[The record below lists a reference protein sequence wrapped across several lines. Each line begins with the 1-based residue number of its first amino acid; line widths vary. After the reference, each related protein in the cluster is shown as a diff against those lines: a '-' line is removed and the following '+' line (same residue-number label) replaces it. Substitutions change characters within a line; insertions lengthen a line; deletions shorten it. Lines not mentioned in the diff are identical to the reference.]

1 MQRSRSKASGS
12 RTPHPGPLPLEGRGR
27 RRARPVL
34 PLPLG
39 GEGRGEG
46 LEYPNARLF
55 SSANPKFAILNSQFS
70 IFNFR
75 LAPLLLAGALL
86 GCSPKKSET
95 PEQRSEAAR
104 TLFEHTTKTFHI
116 PSAEAKGTEKES
128 LQSKAA
134 DGYTQLLKT
143 FPEQDY
149 WAAQALRSLG
159 NIRSAQGRIN
169 DAVQNYSAVEKRYPQ
184 QRWEVLMS
192 WKSAADL
199 LWDSGQRDQAK
210 VFYQKIVGRYDTPQ
224 APQVEQAIVR
234 GSKLRLAGRDLPAEK

>member
-1 MQRSRSKASGS
+1 MSRSRSEASVS
-12 RTPHPGPLPLEGRGR
+12 RTPHPVEGRGR
-27 RRARPVL
+27 RTGRPVL
-34 PLPLG
+34 PLPLR

-46 LEYPNARLF
+46 SEHPNAHLF
-55 SSANPKFAILNSQFS
+55 SNTNPKFTILN
-70 IFNFR
+70 
-75 LAPLLLAGALL
+75 LPLTPLLVLFLLAAALL

-128 LQSKAA
+128 LQSQAA
-134 DGYTQLLKT
+134 DGHTQLLKT

-149 WAAQALRSLG
+149 WAAQALRSLA
-159 NIRSAQGRIN
+159 NIRSAQGKIN
-169 DAVQNYSAVEKRYPQ
+169 DAVENYSAVEKKYPQ

-199 LWDSGQRDQAK
+199 LWDSGQHDQAK

-234 GSKLRLAGRDLPAEK
+234 GSKLRLSGRDFPAEK

>member
-1 MQRSRSKASGS
+1 MEPTQRSRSFSLS
-12 RTPHPGPLPLEGRGR
+12 PQR
-27 RRARPVL
+27 
-34 PLPLG
+34 

-46 LEYPNARLF
+46 CDRTDAPIASTDRRKF
-55 SSANPKFAILNSQFS
+55 SILNLPLIPVFV
-70 IFNFR
+70 
-75 LAPLLLAGALL
+75 LLLLSAAFL

-116 PSAEAKGTEKES
+116 PSAEAKGPEKEQ
-128 LQSKAA
+128 LQSQAA
-134 DGYTQLLKT
+134 DGYTQLLKLY
-143 FPEQDY
+143 PEQDY

-159 NIRSAQGRIN
+159 NICSAQGKIN
-169 DAVQNYSAVEKRYPQ
+169 DAVQNYSAVEKKYPQ

-210 VFYQKIVGRYDTPQ
+210 VFYQKIVERYDTPQ
-224 APQVEQAIVR
+224 APQVEQAIVH
-234 GSKLRLAGRDLPAEK
+234 GSKLRLAGHDFPAEK

>member
-1 MQRSRSKASGS
+1 MGPMSRSRSEALGR

-27 RRARPVL
+27 RTSRPGL
-34 PLPLG
+34 PLPLR

-46 LEYPNARLF
+46 LECPYARLI
-55 SSANPKFAILNSQFS
+55 SNANPKFAICNLHFAILNFP
-70 IFNFR
+70 
-75 LAPLLLAGALL
+75 LTPLLFAAVLL

-116 PSAEAKGTEKES
+116 PSAEAKGTEKEK
-128 LQSKAA
+128 LQSQAA

-169 DAVQNYSAVEKRYPQ
+169 DAVQNYSAVEKR
-184 QRWEVLMS
+184 
-192 WKSAADL
+192 
-199 LWDSGQRDQAK
+199 
-210 VFYQKIVGRYDTPQ
+210 
-224 APQVEQAIVR
+224 
-234 GSKLRLAGRDLPAEK
+234 